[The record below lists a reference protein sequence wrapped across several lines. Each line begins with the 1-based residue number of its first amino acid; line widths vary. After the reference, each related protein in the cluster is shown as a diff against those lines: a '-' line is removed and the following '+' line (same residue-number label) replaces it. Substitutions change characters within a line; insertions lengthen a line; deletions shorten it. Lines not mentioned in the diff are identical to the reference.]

1 MKAQIENL
9 LELQDIDLQI
19 EALLLKE
26 KEIPKQK
33 EKLQIQ
39 EKKLKQEIEDSEK
52 THKKL
57 VLDQRECERQITQL
71 QEQIKKYNNQLQA
84 VKKNEEYQALLK
96 EIDEIKKQIGLKEE
110 EQIKIMLQMDEA
122 NLFFLEAKKRIETEI
137 QQLKKQGEQIDKE
150 LQEVIQER
158 KGLEQ
163 KKLEAQK
170 LVNPELLNHYLR
182 VKQRRKT
189 GPVVVPLNVDK
200 EICSGCFMQILPQVV
215 NEIMAS
221 EKVHTCRHCGRILYD
236 PKLLD
241 GREPVIVPMD

>member
-1 MKAQIENL
+1 MKTQIKNL
-9 LELQDIDLQI
+9 LELQNIDLQI
-19 EALLLKE
+19 ESLLLKE

-33 EKLQIQ
+33 EKLRIQ
-39 EKKLKQEIEDSEK
+39 EKKLRQEIEDSEK
-52 THKKL
+52 HHKKL
-57 VLDQRECERQITQL
+57 VLDQRECERQIAQL

-84 VKKNEEYQALLK
+84 VKKNEEYQALLR
-96 EIDEIKKQIGLKEE
+96 EIDEVKKQIGLKEE
-110 EQIKIMLQMDEA
+110 EQIKIMLEMDEA

-137 QQLKKQGEQIDKE
+137 QQLKKQEEQIDKE

-163 KKLEAQK
+163 KKLDFQR
-170 LVNPELLNHYLR
+170 LVSVELLNHYLR

-189 GPVVVPLNVDK
+189 GPVVVPLRD

-221 EKVHTCRHCGRILYD
+221 EKIHTCRHCGRILYYAD
-236 PKLLD
+236 LID
-241 GREPVIVPMD
+241 AQETVIVPKD

>member
-1 MKAQIENL
+1 
-9 LELQDIDLQI
+9 
-19 EALLLKE
+19 
-26 KEIPKQK
+26 

-39 EKKLKQEIEDSEK
+39 EKKLKQEIEDNEK

-57 VLDQRECERQITQL
+57 ILDQRECERQITQL
-71 QEQIKKYNNQLQA
+71 QEQIKKYNNQLQG

-96 EIDEIKKQIGLKEE
+96 EIDDIKKQIGLKEE

-137 QQLKKQGEQIDKE
+137 QQLKKQEEKIDKE

-158 KGLEQ
+158 KELEQ

-170 LVNPELLNHYLR
+170 SVNPELLSHYLR

-189 GPVVVPLNVDK
+189 GPVVVPLKD
-200 EICSGCFMQILPQVV
+200 EICSGCYMQILPQVV

-221 EKVHTCRHCGRILYD
+221 EKIHTCRHCGRILYY
-236 PKLLD
+236 PNLLD
-241 GREPVIVPMD
+241 EQEPVIIPGDT